1 MKTIF
6 TNFACFNI
14 NMDFIGYTNESSLLE
29 QLTIC
34 KICAPCRRFEIRAHH
49 IDGYQQGNLNN
60 LLIFKTKINGHYQ
73 V

>member
-34 KICAPCRRFEIRAHH
+34 KICAPCQRFEIRAHH
-49 IDGYQQGNLNN
+49 IDGTDKV
-60 LLIFKTKINGHYQ
+60 I
-73 V
+73 